1 MRILLHSQ
9 HRITETVKTILAEAK
24 KLSGVEEEM
33 QFAPLEEDYIPPRG
47 VPVLSLGSYQRRGQ
61 ERVVQT
67 YSGAQIVTKA
77 DSLTRLST
85 AFQLLH
91 KVPEL
96 PEFKF
101 EVIDTLWRLQEVEEL
116 LVGKL
121 LVVDIE
127 TKGSVDAQIPGWEHI
142 ISLAF
147 YDGECAYVITEHLS
161 QHPQARDMHLER
173 ILSTAQLVAHNG
185 KFDLKYLSHF
195 ENIYPFADT
204 MLMHYALYPAA
215 SDHGLKPL
223 ALEYFGAED
232 WDSKAKKHLTGRQ
245 VKEYTVLE
253 DGAYASPDVVYTAK
267 NGYERI
273 PRTMLY
279 EYNAMDVYWTWWLYQ
294 EFKVLLEND
303 ANAKRLLDDHLMD
316 ISHMFQRVETI
327 GTRYDKA
334 YMEERAVELS
344 AEAVVL
350 EEELSIAAGR
360 VLNPRSPVQL
370 KKYFTEQG
378 FKLKSTDAETLETLV
393 METGDEV
400 ARIVQLCR
408 GNTKTNGTYTTGYLK
423 QLIGDRGYP
432 TFKVHAASTGRI
444 GGGGPSLLTIP
455 RDKKIKRM
463 VLPDEGMVMVGADL
477 SQAELRVMAIESG
490 DPWMIAAF
498 QPGAG
503 DFFDLL
509 MENTYTDLNAI
520 EHKASDPQA
529 YTDLR
534 AKFKGVVYGVS
545 FGRQAKAIAYAL
557 GITVKEAIELM
568 NAFVRPGS
576 PFALW
581 REEITRRAVQGEA
594 IINRFGRKFQS
605 ELITK
610 QNRQNVINSAL
621 SFMSQSTAND
631 ICLSAA
637 VVVEKELPS
646 YGSRLLT
653 TLHDA
658 LYAPAYEARADEV
671 GKYLSDELEAAGKRV
686 YGDVVAF
693 KSDFGWGNNLAEA

>member
-1 MRILLHSQ
+1 MKILLHSQ
-9 HRITETVKTILAEAK
+9 HRITETVVKILAEAK

-33 QFAPLEEDYIPPRG
+33 QFAPLEDGFVPPKG

-67 YSGAQIVTKA
+67 YSGPQIVTKA

-101 EVIDTLWRLQEVEEL
+101 EVITIDDLEEMHYDDQT
-116 LVGKL
+116 

-142 ISLAF
+142 ISLSW
-147 YDGECAYVITEHLS
+147 YDGEYAYVLPEHELCS
-161 QHPQARDMHLER
+161 RM
-173 ILSTAQLVAHNG
+173 AQWEVMKLLNGNRLIAHNG
-185 KFDLKYLSHF
+185 KFDFKYLSTPHRPV
-195 ENIYPFADT
+195 YPFADT

-294 EFKVLLEND
+294 EFNVLLDND
-303 ANAKRLLDDHLMD
+303 ANAKRLLDEHLMD
-316 ISHMFQRVETI
+316 ISHMFQRVETV

-344 AEAVVL
+344 TEAVVL

-360 VLNPRSPVQL
+360 VLNPRSPKQL
-370 KKYFTEQG
+370 KTYFTEQG
-378 FKLKSTDAETLETLV
+378 YKLKSTNAETLETLV

-432 TFKVHAASTGRI
+432 TFKIHAASTGRI

-477 SQAELRVMAIESG
+477 SQAELRVMAIESN

-509 MENTYTDLNAI
+509 MENTYSGFDPVA
-520 EHKASDPQA
+520 HKADDPQA

-534 AKFKGVVYGVS
+534 AKFKGTVYGVS

-557 GITVKEAIELM
+557 GITVKEAQELM
-568 NAFVRPGS
+568 DAFVRPGS

-581 REEITRRAVQGEA
+581 REEITRRAVQGES

-605 ELITK
+605 ELVTHK
-610 QNRQNVINSAL
+610 NQQNVINSAL

-686 YGDVVAF
+686 YGDTVAF

>member
-1 MRILLHSQ
+1 MKILLHSQ
-9 HRITETVKTILAEAK
+9 TRITETVKTILGEAK
-24 KLSGVEEEM
+24 KLSGVEDEM
-33 QFAPLEEDYIPPRG
+33 QFAPLDDGFIPPKG
-47 VPVLSLGSYQRRGQ
+47 VPVLSLGSYQRRGL
-61 ERVVQT
+61 ERVVKT

-77 DSLTRLST
+77 DSLTRLVS

-91 KVPEL
+91 KTPEL
-96 PEFKF
+96 PEFKYHVVSG
-101 EVIDTLWRLQEVEEL
+101 EDSHAVITRLLPAKEL
-116 LVGKL
+116 A
-121 LVVDIE
+121 VDIE
-127 TKGSVDAQIPGWEHI
+127 TKGSVDAQIPSWDHI

-147 YDGECAYVITEHLS
+147 YDGERAYVFPEDVLRNEYV
-161 QHPQARDMHLER
+161 QEALL
-173 ILSTAQLVAHNG
+173 ILLHRVKGILHNG
-185 KFDLKYLSHF
+185 KFDCKYF
-195 ENIYPFADT
+195 TGGGAPVYPAADT

-232 WDSKAKKHLTGRQ
+232 WDSPAKKHLTGKQ
-245 VKEYTVLE
+245 VKVFTELE

-279 EYNAMDVYWTWWLYQ
+279 EYNAWDVYWTWWLHKH
-294 EFKVLLEND
+294 FTVLLDND
-303 ANAKRLLDDHLMD
+303 ADAKRLLDDHLMD
-316 ISHMFQRVETI
+316 ISHMFQRVETV
-327 GTRYDKA
+327 GTRYDKP
-334 YMEERAVELS
+334 YMEERAEQLNS
-344 AEAVVL
+344 EAVVL
-350 EEELSIAAGR
+350 GAELANAAGR
-360 VLNPRSPVQL
+360 VLNPRSPKQL
-370 KKYFTEQG
+370 MTYFTEQK
-378 FKLKSTDAETLETLV
+378 FKLKNTNAETMETLAK
-393 METGDEV
+393 ETGNEV

-463 VLPDEGMVMVGADL
+463 VLPDEGMVLVGADL
-477 SQAELRVMAIESG
+477 SQAELRVMAIESD

-509 MENTYTDLNAI
+509 MENTYPELDAI
-520 EHKASDPQA
+520 AHKALNPQE

-557 GITVKEAIELM
+557 GITVKEASELM

-581 REEITRRAVQGEA
+581 REEITRRAVGGEA

-605 ELITK
+605 ELVTV

-637 VVVEKELPS
+637 VVVEKELPR

-658 LYAPAYEARADEV
+658 LYAPAYEVRADEV
-671 GKYLSDELEAAGKRV
+671 GQYLSDELEAAGKRV